1 MAVKQKEIYLD
12 QFKNCSR
19 VYALMFLEGAYV
31 KDGII
36 VVGVNKISEYFN
48 DDNGFDVDDIQSIS
62 NLKVGE
68 TTTVDDISG
77 YPTVTR
83 LK

>member
-1 MAVKQKEIYLD
+1 MAAKQKEIYLD
-12 QFKNCSR
+12 QFKSSSR
-19 VYALMFLEGAYV
+19 VYALMFLEGVYV

-48 DDNGFDVDDIQSIS
+48 ENNGFDVDDIQSIS

-68 TTTVDDISG
+68 TTTTEDISG
-77 YPTVTR
+77 YPLITR